1 MAQIISVYDPT
12 TGAAVALD
20 ALPALFAIQAIVVRG
35 PSQPPPTG
43 ASRLELY
50 FDGSRDTTLVLP
62 LDAPVPS
69 VVAHSFEVRG
79 LAPGRYSVG
88 VQLVDALGI
97 AVRSTPV
104 RAVVRPLP

>member
-1 MAQIISVYDPT
+1 MAQIVSVYDPT

-20 ALPALFAIQAIVVRG
+20 ALPALFAIQAIAVRG
-35 PSQPPPTG
+35 PSQRAPTG

-79 LAPGRYSVG
+79 LAPGRYGVS

-97 AVRSTPV
+97 AVRSTPM
-104 RAVVRPLP
+104 RAVRSGP

>member
-1 MAQIISVYDPT
+1 MAQIVSVYDPT

-20 ALPALFAIQAIVVRG
+20 ALPALFAMQAIAVRG
-35 PSQPPPTG
+35 PTQPPPTG

-69 VVAHSFEVRG
+69 VVAHSFEIRG
-79 LAPGRYSVG
+79 LSPGRYGVS

-104 RAVVRPLP
+104 RVEVRTRH